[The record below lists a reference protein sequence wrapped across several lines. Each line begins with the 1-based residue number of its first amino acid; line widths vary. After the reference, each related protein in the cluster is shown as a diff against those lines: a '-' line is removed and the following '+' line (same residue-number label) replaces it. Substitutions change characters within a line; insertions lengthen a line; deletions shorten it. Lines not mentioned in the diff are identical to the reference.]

1 MHKLLEWQS
10 KKRMKR
16 YDTKTYEKINLKL
29 NSPSRKTSDFEKIKI
44 SIEKCQM
51 LFSKRLGFHFQL
63 RKSADVMVAFVSR
76 KSQKGLRRY
85 DRRKKKGL
93 LLLGRTIEFLEQCW
107 RKRRN
112 TKKETEQTNA
122 KMKQILKNF
131 TDCKHLSDRH
141 KEGRK
146 ITFYHLHMFE
156 EINTCKHTHTHTHT
170 LSPTHTHTYPH
181 THLHSPKSLPTY

>member
-1 MHKLLEWQS
+1 
-10 KKRMKR
+10 
-16 YDTKTYEKINLKL
+16 
-29 NSPSRKTSDFEKIKI
+29 
-44 SIEKCQM
+44 
-51 LFSKRLGFHFQL
+51 
-63 RKSADVMVAFVSR
+63 
-76 KSQKGLRRY
+76 
-85 DRRKKKGL
+85 